1 MATSVQ
7 RSKFT
12 KVKEYTD
19 TVEQLEEDQ
28 EEISTDDDEP
38 ITSVNNY
45 LI

>member
-1 MATSVQ
+1 VTTSVQ

-12 KVKEYTD
+12 KAKEYT
-19 TVEQLEEDQ
+19 EQLEEDQ